1 MPLSVLYVGS
11 TDPNG
16 TCSHRRAAME
26 RLGLSVTPFDLEAE
40 TRGGG
45 RIANVVRR
53 RLQTGPVIERAN
65 RAFLDRVTA
74 GRYDLVWCDKALAL
88 RPATIR
94 AARETGAVTAQY
106 ICDNPFGRM
115 GEPGWRHVV
124 AALPDYDAW
133 FVPRDSS
140 LEDFARRGA
149 RRVELMPFA
158 FEPTVNHPPP
168 AGWSDADRTEDVT
181 FIGSP
186 YDNRPAVIRALIE
199 KHGLSVA
206 LYGPRWERRLGAGA
220 AAALGVRG
228 PVWGD
233 AYRETMWRSR
243 ICLSFVTHSNLDPYA
258 HRSFEIAATRGFL
271 MAERTEGHEA
281 LFEEDREAVFFDGA
295 EDLAARIRRWL
306 ADPAGREAVAEA
318 GWRRAM
324 TSGYSNDER
333 LAAAIG
339 ALFPDLADTLAE
351 RARATVAAIAERH
364 RPNGADDRHA
374 EAPPL
379 ERRAGAGR

>member
-16 TCSHRRAAME
+16 TCAHRRAAMA
-26 RLGLSVTPFDLEAE
+26 RLGLRVVPFDLDAE

-45 RIANVVRR
+45 RRANLVRR
-53 RLQTGPVIERAN
+53 RIQAGPAIDRAN
-65 RAFLDRVTA
+65 AAFLDRATA
-74 GRYDLVWCDKALAL
+74 ERFDLVWCDKALAL
-88 RPATIR
+88 KPASVR
-94 AARETGAVTAQY
+94 AARRTGAVLAQY

-133 FVPRDSS
+133 FVPRESS
-140 LEDFARRGA
+140 LTAFAGHGA

-168 AGWSDADRTEDVT
+168 PGWSDADRTEDVT

-186 YDNRPAVIRALIE
+186 YDNRPAVMTALQRE
-199 KHGLSVA
+199 HGVTVS
-206 LYGPRWERRLGAGA
+206 LYGPRWERRLGRKA

-233 AYRETMWRSR
+233 AYRETMWRSK

-258 HRSFEIAATRGFL
+258 HRSFEIAATRGL
-271 MAERTEGHEA
+271 LLAERTAGHEA
-281 LFEEDREAVFFDGA
+281 LFREDEEAVFFDDA
-295 EDLAARIRRWL
+295 ADLAAKIRRWL
-306 ADPAGREAVAEA
+306 ADPAARAAVAEA

-324 TSGYSNDER
+324 TAGYSNDER
-333 LAAAIG
+333 LAQAVG
-339 ALFPDLADTLAE
+339 ALFPELRARLVD
-351 RARATVAAIAERH
+351 RARATVAGVAARH
-364 RPNGADDRHA
+364 RPDPA
-374 EAPPL
+374 EPEPAV
-379 ERRAGAGR
+379 ERAVGAGR